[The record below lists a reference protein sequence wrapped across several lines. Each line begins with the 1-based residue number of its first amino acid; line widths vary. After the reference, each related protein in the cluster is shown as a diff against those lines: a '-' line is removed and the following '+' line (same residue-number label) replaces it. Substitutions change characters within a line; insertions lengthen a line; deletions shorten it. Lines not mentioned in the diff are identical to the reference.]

1 MCKLQHNLHSGC
13 PVTFFFKAK
22 APLLSCISIFSLKT
36 VHLEKPFTAQI
47 GPVWQKMYLTVEQ
60 KELKGIKEW
69 SSEGGKKIIPG
80 SRAERGVGLLEG
92 AWSIVGKTR
101 LIFCFPTDLVAT
113 HLKFPMTPGWPW
125 TSPLENSPV
134 KHPRRAK
141 CHISSSENDGN
152 FFSSSSGLKPE
163 TRTPS
168 FEEARFQF
176 VYMLAQDALWAVSL
190 SVFASV
196 PLLSLSARHF
206 HPNCATVCHFRQHRN
221 HRKQFW
227 LPTH

>member
-1 MCKLQHNLHSGC
+1 
-13 PVTFFFKAK
+13 
-22 APLLSCISIFSLKT
+22 
-36 VHLEKPFTAQI
+36 
-47 GPVWQKMYLTVEQ
+47 MYLTVEQ
-60 KELKGIKEW
+60 RELKGIKEW
-69 SSEGGKKIIPG
+69 SSEGEKKIIPG

-152 FFSSSSGLKPE
+152 FFSSSGLKPE
-163 TRTPS
+163 TRIQS

-190 SVFASV
+190 PVFASV
-196 PLLSLSARHF
+196 PLLSLSARRGAKLS
-206 HPNCATVCHFRQHRN
+206 PKLCHRLSFRQHRN